1 MEFKNHFKDL
11 NGFEK
16 GLWLI
21 SLFLIFMSFLLTPD
35 KDLLSLTASIIGAT
49 ALIFLAKGYVIG
61 QVLTV
66 VFSVFYGIISFY
78 FRYYGEMITYLCM
91 TAPIAAFSVISWLK
105 NRYNG
110 TSEVKVNSYLP
121 KKLRIV
127 LLITAPLVTF
137 IFYFILKAMGNANMF
152 FSTLSITTSFVASY
166 LSLFRSPFY
175 ALAYAMNDI
184 VLIILWVMA
193 AIKEPY
199 CAPMILCFV
208 AFWANDL
215 YGYYNWR
222 KIEKRQSKN
231 TKT

>member
-1 MEFKNHFKDL
+1 MEFKNPFKDL

-21 SLFLIFMSFLLTPD
+21 SLSLIFMSFLLTPD
-35 KDLLSLTASIIGAT
+35 KDFLSLTASIIGAT

-110 TSEVKVNSYLP
+110 TSEVKVNSYLS

-137 IFYFILKAMGNANMF
+137 IFYFILKALGNANMF
-152 FSTLSITTSFVASY
+152 FSTISITTSFVASY

-208 AFWANDL
+208 TFLANDL

-222 KIEKRQSKN
+222 KIEKRQ
-231 TKT
+231 KTNNPT